1 MTENPIITMAD
12 KIRNVIGAQSKF
24 TLSEIA
30 NLLEPNQNF
39 PGFYPIRSV
48 DINGTPQATDGS
60 LVNVNGGDVI
70 TYTFTYKL
78 SSAQLLRKLVGSKAK
93 LHFSLPVAKYMNNFT
108 ATAVNQTINF
118 VKNDGSNLFSPVT
131 IHDGDTN
138 YSFSG
143 YARKEPLTSE
153 VADYL
158 TTGQP
163 IKIQYTNVG
172 SHADTQ
178 ISLIATFALHTY

>member
-12 KIRNVIGAQSKF
+12 KIRNGIGTQSKF

-30 NLLEPNQNF
+30 NLFVLNQNF
-39 PGFYPIRSV
+39 PGFYPIKSMN
-48 DINGTPQATDGS
+48 INGTPPTTTGLA
-60 LVNVNGGDVI
+60 NVNGGDVI

-93 LHFSLPVAKYMNNFT
+93 LYFSLPVAKYTNNLT
-108 ATAVNQTINF
+108 ATAVNQTINI

-143 YARKEPLTSE
+143 YARTEPLTSE

-158 TTGQP
+158 VTGQP

-172 SHADTQ
+172 SHEGTQ
-178 ISLIATFALHTY
+178 ISTIATFALHTY

>member
-39 PGFYPIRSV
+39 PGCYPIQSM

-78 SSAQLLRKLVGSKAK
+78 SYAQLLRKLVGSKAN
-93 LHFSLPVAKYMNNFT
+93 LNFSLPVAKYMNNFT

-178 ISLIATFALHTY
+178 ISSIATFALHTY

>member
-12 KIRNVIGAQSKF
+12 KIRNVIGVQSKF

-30 NLLEPNQNF
+30 TLLEPNQNF
-39 PGFYPIRSV
+39 PGFYPINSM
-48 DINGTPQATDGS
+48 DINGTPQATDVS

-70 TYTFTYKL
+70 TCTFTYKL

-93 LHFSLPVAKYMNNFT
+93 LNFSLPVAKYMNNWT

-118 VKNDGSNLFSPVT
+118 IKNDGSQLFNPVT
-131 IHDGDTN
+131 IPDGSTE

-143 YARKEPLTSE
+143 YERTEPLTSE

-158 TTGQP
+158 QSGQP

-178 ISLIATFALHTY
+178 ITPIATCALHTY

>member
-12 KIRNVIGAQSKF
+12 EIRNVLGTQSKF

-30 NLLEPNQNF
+30 NLLILNQTF
-39 PGFYPIRSV
+39 PGFYPIQSM
-48 DINGTPQATDGS
+48 DINGTPPTTDGS
-60 LVNVNGGDVI
+60 LANVNGGDVI

-78 SSAQLLRKLVGSKAK
+78 SSAKLLRKLVGSKAK
-93 LHFSLPVAKYMNNFT
+93 LSFSIPVAKYTNYIT

-158 TTGQP
+158 ATGQP

-178 ISLIATFALHTY
+178 ISSIATFALHTY

>member
-12 KIRNVIGAQSKF
+12 EIRNVIGTQSKF

-30 NLLEPNQNF
+30 NLLVLNQNF
-39 PGFYPIRSV
+39 PGFYPIQSM
-48 DINGTPQATDGS
+48 DINGTPPTTSGLA
-60 LVNVNGGDVI
+60 NVNGGDVI
-70 TYTFTYKL
+70 TYTFTYTL
-78 SSAQLLRKLVGSKAK
+78 SSAKLLRKLVGSKAK
-93 LHFSLPVAKYMNNFT
+93 LYFSLPVAKYMNNFT

-118 VKNDGSNLFSPVT
+118 LKNDGSDLFSPVT

-143 YARKEPLTSE
+143 YDRKEPLTSE

-172 SHADTQ
+172 SRAGTQ
-178 ISLIATFALHTY
+178 ISTIATFALHTY

>member
-12 KIRNVIGAQSKF
+12 EIRNVIGTQSKF

-30 NLLEPNQNF
+30 NLLVLDQNF
-39 PGFYPIRSV
+39 PGCYPIQSM
-48 DINGTPQATDGS
+48 DINGTPPTDGG

-78 SSAQLLRKLVGSKAK
+78 SYAQLLRKLVGSKAN
-93 LHFSLPVAKYMNNFT
+93 LNFSLPVAKYMNNFT

-178 ISLIATFALHTY
+178 ISSIATFALHTY

>member
-1 MTENPIITMAD
+1 MTENPIITMVD
-12 KIRNVIGAQSKF
+12 KIRTVIGTQSKF

-30 NLLEPNQNF
+30 TLLEPNQNF
-39 PGFYPIRSV
+39 PGCYPIQSM
-48 DINGTPQATDGS
+48 DINGTPPTTDGAFA
-60 LVNVNGGDVI
+60 NVNGGDVI

-78 SSAQLLRKLVGSKAK
+78 SYAKLLRKLVGSKAK
-93 LHFSLPVAKYMNNFT
+93 LSFTLPVATYMNNFA

-118 VKNDGSNLFSPVT
+118 IKNDGSNLFSPVT

-138 YSFSG
+138 YSYRG
-143 YARKEPLTSE
+143 YDRKEPLTSE

-158 TTGQP
+158 VTGQP

-172 SHADTQ
+172 SHADTH
-178 ISLIATFALHTY
+178 ISTIATFVLHTY